1 MLSLQ
6 FLSVPNIVPTRRS
19 IASTWGYFEIGS
31 WLMRIV

>member
-6 FLSVPNIVPTRRS
+6 FLTAPKIVPTRRS
-19 IASTWGYFEIGS
+19 SASKWDYFEIGS